1 MVGLFYATG
10 LGGVK
15 EDQGKVRLYVSSSE
29 GKLISGL
36 TILYIRCVAGISTCR
51 DGFGIQTLGGNKR
64 SGGESHVFFRHL
76 ADAQNCH
83 TALDYYEASANRG
96 KSILSTDR

>member
-29 GKLISGL
+29 KKLMTGI
-36 TILYIRCVAGISTCR
+36 TILYIRRAAGISAC
-51 DGFGIQTLGGNKR
+51 
-64 SGGESHVFFRHL
+64 
-76 ADAQNCH
+76 
-83 TALDYYEASANRG
+83 
-96 KSILSTDR
+96 